1 MSRLTRA
8 ETQERNRAKVLAA
21 ARDEFVRSGYREAK
35 VDRIAERAGLTRGA
49 VYSNFPGKRALYLA
63 VLAEHLA
70 RPLDAPHWAL
80 GRTVAD
86 ALGALARSWVARLPL
101 TGEPRPLDADLVP
114 EVLADETVRRP
125 YAQLTRL
132 GAVLLGLTL
141 EELRPGRRLVRVAEA
156 ALTTLYGARQLSVA
170 APGFV
175 EPFNVV
181 RACAALADV
190 DLGDEWLEPGL
201 ATRALPVDEP
211 WTPPAGTSLVTGEPV
226 RLTDDGVVAILGLHR
241 ASAAEDI
248 VRAAPPGAAV
258 TAVLVTG
265 DPAELGTLATVVL
278 TDVIAS
284 LRQAVPATALPR
296 LRVVCD
302 EPGAIAAAAGVS
314 AVSDA
319 TETVVRVAA
328 GRLTGRAEGL
338 GAGHTAGAPQGMP
351 AARERPPGRS
361 RPTP

>member
-190 DLGDEWLEPGL
+190 
-201 ATRALPVDEP
+201 
-211 WTPPAGTSLVTGEPV
+211 
-226 RLTDDGVVAILGLHR
+226 TDDGVVAVLGLHR

>member
-8 ETQERNRAKVLAA
+8 QTQGRNRAKVLDA
-21 ARDEFVRSGYREAK
+21 AREEFDRSGYRDAK

-70 RPLDAPHWAL
+70 QTPEPPRWAP
-80 GRTVAD
+80 GQTVAD

-101 TGEPRPLDADLVP
+101 AGETRPLDADLVP
-114 EVLADETVRRP
+114 EVLADEAIRRP
-125 YAQLTRL
+125 YAQLIRL

-141 EELRPGRRLVRVAEA
+141 EELQPGRRLVRVAEA
-156 ALTTLYGARQLSVA
+156 ALTTLHGARQLSVA

-181 RACAALADV
+181 RACAALAGL
-190 DLGDEWLEPGL
+190 DLDDEWLVPDL

-211 WTPPAGTSLVTGEPV
+211 WTPPPGTDLVTGEPV
-226 RLTDDGVVAILGLHR
+226 RLTDDGVVTVLGLHR
-241 ASAAEDI
+241 ASAAED
-248 VRAAPPGAAV
+248 VARAAPPGAAV

-265 DPAELGTLATVVL
+265 DPAELATLARVVVA
-278 TDVIAS
+278 DIVAS

-302 EPGAIAAAAGVS
+302 DAGAVAAAAGVS

-328 GRLTGRAEGL
+328 GRITGRAEGL
-338 GAGHTAGAPQGMP
+338 GAGHTAGAPKGMP